1 MLADGHVLTKT
12 LACGIAYPVRTKDG
26 MMANNPNMNNPRA
39 DGFSLYMNF
48 VGDTILKT
56 LLPKSKM
63 IKNSIHKIMLKTQSI
78 ADAPPPMATTA
89 TSLTYL
95 KSSTCK
101 SLRRESSNTAR
112 KMRDLS
118 QMRQVCS

>member
-26 MMANNPNMNNPRA
+26 MMATNPTIQNPRA

-63 IKNSIHKIMLKTQSI
+63 IKNSIHKIMPKTQSI
-78 ADAPPPMATTA
+78 ADAPPPNGETGNF
-89 TSLTYL
+89 S
-95 KSSTCK
+95 
-101 SLRRESSNTAR
+101 R
-112 KMRDLS
+112 K
-118 QMRQVCS
+118 

>member
-26 MMANNPNMNNPRA
+26 MMANNPNMKNPRA

-48 VGDTILKT
+48 VADTILKT

-63 IKNSIHKIMLKTQSI
+63 IKNSIHKIMPKTQSI
-78 ADAPPPMATTA
+78 ADAPPPNGGDHTA
-89 TSLTYL
+89 VPSNFSKKQYQQVL
-95 KSSTCK
+95 KT
-101 SLRRESSNTAR
+101 RI
-112 KMRDLS
+112 
-118 QMRQVCS
+118 